1 MRRNLT
7 TFLVVA
13 LLGLI
18 AAGPSTALAQ
28 SGGDSNAAQAE
39 NRESGSSVLDFAFA
53 VRRVGGETVDQTNT
67 ATAYSSC
74 ETCQTVAIAIQVV
87 LVTAADPSVINPTNV
102 SVSVNETCTTCATFA
117 AAYQFVVG
125 TGGPV
130 RFTAAGRRELQ
141 RVQRALAE
149 LRTRFERG
157 ELTVT
162 DVKASV
168 AALTDRV
175 KRVLESELVP
185 TGRRGRD
192 RDDEADSN
200 GRVRSTPELD
210 DRGRPRGEN
219 PVPLPP
225 GLEDS
230 SPSQSPTTPSAP
242 GQGSDGGQGEPT
254 PGEPGD
260 PPSSSTEPPTSGDG
274 GTSPP
279 SSTTTTP

>member
-13 LLGLI
+13 VLGAL
-18 AAGPSTALAQ
+18 AAGPPPALAR

-102 SVSVNETCTTCATFA
+102 SVSVNENCTTCATFA

-185 TGRRGRD
+185 TGRHGRD

-230 SPSQSPTTPSAP
+230 SPSRSPTTPSAP
-242 GQGSDGGQGEPT
+242 GQGSGGGQGEPT

-260 PPSSSTEPPTSGDG
+260 PPTSGDG

>member
-1 MRRNLT
+1 MRRNLI

-102 SVSVNETCTTCATFA
+102 SVSVNESGTTCAAFA

-185 TGRRGRD
+185 TSRRGRD

-230 SPSQSPTTPSAP
+230 SPSRSPTTPSAP
-242 GQGSDGGQGEPT
+242 GQDSGGGQGEPT

-260 PPSSSTEPPTSGDG
+260 PPTSGDG